1 MPEEQGK
8 NVIFKAKNSQE
19 SKNGG
24 EEMALTRSF
33 LKGMNLTDEQVSAII
48 EANAESIEGIKAD
61 RDKFK
66 ADAQKVA
73 ELEKKLKAYESG
85 DDWKQKFD
93 DEHKAF
99 EDYKKDILN
108 KEKLSKIQTAYK
120 AVLKECGVDEKRIDS
135 IIKVTDFSKLKLNDE
150 GKFEDSEDLTKKI
163 KEEWSGF
170 IVERREDGANVK
182 NPPNNTGT
190 KKMTKDEI
198 MAIKDGKER
207 RAAIAAN
214 PELFGLKLSE

>member
-1 MPEEQGK
+1 
-8 NVIFKAKNSQE
+8 
-19 SKNGG
+19 
-24 EEMALTRSF
+24 MALTRSF

-48 EANAESIEGIKAD
+48 EAHTESIDGIKAD
-61 RDKFK
+61 RDKYK
-66 ADAQKVA
+66 ADAQKVTD
-73 ELEKKLKAYESG
+73 LEKKLKAYEGG

-108 KEKLSKIQTAYK
+108 KEKLGKVQAAYK
-120 AVLKECGVDEKRIDS
+120 SVLKECGVDEKRIDS

-150 GKFEDSEDLTKKI
+150 GKFENSEDLTKQI
-163 KEEWSGF
+163 KDEWSGF
-170 IVERREDGANVK
+170 IVERHETGADVK
-182 NPPNNTGT
+182 NPPNKTGT

-198 MAIKDGKER
+198 MAIKDGAER
-207 RAAIAAN
+207 RKAIAEN

>member
-1 MPEEQGK
+1 
-8 NVIFKAKNSQE
+8 
-19 SKNGG
+19 
-24 EEMALTRSF
+24 MALTRSF

-48 EANAESIEGIKAD
+48 EAHTESIDGIKAD
-61 RDKFK
+61 RDKYK

-73 ELEKKLKAYESG
+73 DLEKKLKSYEGG

-108 KEKLSKIQTAYK
+108 KEKLSKVQTAYK
-120 AVLKECGVDEKRIDS
+120 SVLKECGVDEKRIDS

-163 KEEWSGF
+163 KDEWSGF
-170 IVERREDGANVK
+170 IVERREGGADVK
-182 NPPNNTGT
+182 NPPNKTGA